1 MFFNKSEEIVAFKFF
16 SIGKEQDGMNRQ
28 ALVESLL
35 ELFESD
41 FGELPKEFVIHGPYG
56 IPKGRHIGIR
66 AFKNKL
72 KLKGHEK
79 YYALSG
85 KTDSKLGLEACNST
99 VLCSI
104 NYLFYHPARQ

>member
-1 MFFNKSEEIVAFKFF
+1 M
-16 SIGKEQDGMNRQ
+16 
-28 ALVESLL
+28 SLTPRGG
-35 ELFESD
+35 D
-41 FGELPKEFVIHGPYG
+41 FHSPEFVIHGPYG

-85 KTDSKLGLEACNST
+85 KTDSKLGFEARFEASSPC
-99 VLCSI
+99 VL
-104 NYLFYHPARQ
+104 FTP